1 MDKTEGFQRRQAGGR
16 QGQVSM
22 ADMQQTVPQVSGQWA
37 GVAYVPQIL
46 RSMVEIKKV
55 FRVSEETV
63 QQWILR
69 GAPIVV
75 EYDGRKKR
83 YSTEVIRLQIWRE
96 RNSM

>member
-1 MDKTEGFQRRQAGGR
+1 
-16 QGQVSM
+16 M
-22 ADMQQTVPQVSGQWA
+22 ADTQQTVPQVSGQW

-96 RNSM
+96 KSAS